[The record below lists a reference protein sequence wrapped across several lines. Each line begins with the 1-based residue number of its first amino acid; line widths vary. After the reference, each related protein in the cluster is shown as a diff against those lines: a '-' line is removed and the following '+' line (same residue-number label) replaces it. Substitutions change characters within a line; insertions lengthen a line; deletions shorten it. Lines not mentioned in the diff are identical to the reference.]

1 MIKIIDLF
9 SGVGGV
15 AQGFKMSQGFDTR
28 LVNDVDKDMCTSFS
42 FNFKN

>member
-15 AQGFKMSQGFDTR
+15 AQGFKMSQGFDTLLVKLTR
-28 LVNDVDKDMCTSFS
+28 LLAKD
-42 FNFKN
+42 